1 MDDFNIQEKMPKLS
15 FRLTTDVCRVFCLL
29 LGRFW
34 GFLLFGW
41 VFFLFCFGFSGL
53 LGFLLLLRVFFLGGG
68 VFIRKQERVVFK
80 SFLSLGSNHT
90 VCKK

>member
-53 LGFLLLLRVFFLGGG
+53 LGFLLLLRVFFWEG
-68 VFIRKQERVVFK
+68 VF
-80 SFLSLGSNHT
+80 LSGN
-90 VCKK
+90 KKEWCLKAF